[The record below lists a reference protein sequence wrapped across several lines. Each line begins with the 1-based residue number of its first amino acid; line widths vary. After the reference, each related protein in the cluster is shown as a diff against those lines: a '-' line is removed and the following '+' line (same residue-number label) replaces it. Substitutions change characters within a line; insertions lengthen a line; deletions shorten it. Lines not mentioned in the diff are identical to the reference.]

1 MTEPLT
7 TSCGLSARSDAK
19 RHICPIRNLVTLLV
33 QYRYVLCY
41 ETKPYMIGSGQDSA
55 KHPSEATMTEQTS
68 TVTCKYP
75 GCEASPDRTGGP
87 GRPAEYCADPGPNK
101 VSACREPRRL
111 ADAAHALPTTEAQ
124 AQQPPPLPPISA

>member
-55 KHPSEATMTEQTS
+55 KHPSEATIVSSQLNWRA
-68 TVTCKYP
+68 P
-75 GCEASPDRTGGP
+75 AGCGGK
-87 GRPAEYCADPGPNK
+87 GGEFSSDLARSWRRVGERP
-101 VSACREPRRL
+101 VLSSARSGSFRQG
-111 ADAAHALPTTEAQ
+111 AH
-124 AQQPPPLPPISA
+124 

>member
-55 KHPSEATMTEQTS
+55 KHPSEATMTEETS

-75 GCEASPDRTGGP
+75 GCDASPDRTGGQGGP
-87 GRPAEYCADPGPNK
+87 PDYCANPRPSQ
-101 VSACREPRRL
+101 VSGGRDRRRL
-111 ADAAHALPTTEAQ
+111 SEARTGVAAA
-124 AQQPPPLPPISA
+124 